1 MIYEGCCCFF
11 QLPQRL
17 QYKLQH
23 FFFTYLLLEPLVR
36 ECDACHT
43 SDRLVKVQMVQFL
56 TRNLESSAIYD
67 RLYNCNMSVS
77 DM

>member
-1 MIYEGCCCFF
+1 MLLFF
-11 QLPQRL
+11 STSPEAPIQATT
-17 QYKLQH
+17 
-23 FFFTYLLLEPLVR
+23 FFFYLLLEPLVR

-56 TRNLESSAIYD
+56 TRNLESSAIND